1 VYGSTAAMDGDTEK
15 ADGRK
20 AGQRRRRERWKK
32 TVDCAS
38 RWLDAIHTQSKKSVP
53 DFLFFSKIK
62 MRKILSY
69 ASYL

>member
-20 AGQRRRRERWKK
+20 AGQRRRRERRKK

-38 RWLDAIHTQSKKSVP
+38 RWLDAPFTPNQKNL
-53 DFLFFSKIK
+53 FLIFYFFQK
-62 MRKILSY
+62 
-69 ASYL
+69 

>member
-1 VYGSTAAMDGDTEK
+1 MDGDTEK

-38 RWLDAIHTQSKKSVP
+38 RWLDAPFTPNQKNL
-53 DFLFFSKIK
+53 FLIFYFFQK
-62 MRKILSY
+62 
-69 ASYL
+69 